1 MNQELIQNLL
11 GFTFYYPFFMAY
23 FWMLGGIYYRLR
35 WENSLHR
42 KPDNPPVMEN
52 EPPVSL
58 LVPCHNEGDNLTDT
72 ITFLLNQDYS
82 NFEVIA
88 INDGSTDNTAKL
100 LDNLCAKHERLR
112 VIHLATNQGKAMALK
127 TAALMANS
135 EYLLCVDGD
144 ALLDKHATRWMIRH
158 FIEKPD
164 TGAVTGN
171 PRIRNRT
178 TVLGKIQV
186 GEFSSIIGLIKRA
199 QRVYGRIFTASG
211 VIVAFRKTAL
221 HEVGYWNNDMIT
233 EDIDISWRLQ
243 LNHWQI
249 PYEPNAL
256 CWILMPETFR
266 GLWKQRL
273 RWSQGGAEVL
283 FRYFGQMFRWRSRRM
298 WPIMLE
304 YLASVL
310 WSYTMMIVALI
321 SLMQSLMSL
330 QEHTLIANIIPGW
343 AGSLLIITALLQFTL
358 SIIIDSRYE
367 KNLKSY
373 YFWMIWYPMFYWVIS
388 MLTTVVGFPKA
399 IFKKRGNRATWS
411 SPDRGVK

>member
-42 KPDNPPVMEN
+42 KPNNPPVMEN

-72 ITFLLNQDYS
+72 ITFLLKQDYS

-100 LDNLCAKHERLR
+100 LDNLCAQHERLR

-221 HEVGYWNNDMIT
+221 HEVSYWSNDMIT

-310 WSYTMMIVALI
+310 WSYTMMIVAII
-321 SLMQSLMSL
+321 SLMQSFISP
-330 QEHTLIANIIPGW
+330 QEQTLIADIIPGW

-373 YFWMIWYPMFYWVIS
+373 YFWMIWYPMFYWVIN

-399 IFKKRGNRATWS
+399 IFKKRGSRATWT